1 MRSTYHLLHRIEH
14 RLGFVTHKVF
24 YTRRKQ
30 ALGTTYALTQ
40 AGAAYVAVDVFKRL
54 AIALSVSADALL
66 FDEAERGPDEDL
78 RLQFEALS
86 AMSPEEKQ
94 VAKTVLEA
102 MIVKSQV
109 TGAIQYPVIR
119 LEMGLLIQFHHAQ
132 HGCHHAFAG
141 GKNGSH
147 KQYLHGLEH
156 PLGKQRGEC
165 YASNAQTRL
174 ARST

>member
-1 MRSTYHLLHRIEH
+1 MEFPQ
-14 RLGFVTHKVF
+14 RLAQL
-24 YTRRKQ
+24 RK
-30 ALGTTYALTQ
+30 ARGLTQ
-40 AGAAYVAVDVFKRL
+40 QQLADRIGAHVVQIRRYEAGVSQPAVDVFKRL

-109 TGAIQYPVIR
+109 TGAVAGTIARASAPVTK
-119 LEMGLLIQFHHAQ
+119 EKA
-132 HGCHHAFAG
+132 AKKET
-141 GKNGSH
+141 GKRAV
-147 KQYLHGLEH
+147 KR
-156 PLGKQRGEC
+156 K
-165 YASNAQTRL
+165 NA
-174 ARST
+174 